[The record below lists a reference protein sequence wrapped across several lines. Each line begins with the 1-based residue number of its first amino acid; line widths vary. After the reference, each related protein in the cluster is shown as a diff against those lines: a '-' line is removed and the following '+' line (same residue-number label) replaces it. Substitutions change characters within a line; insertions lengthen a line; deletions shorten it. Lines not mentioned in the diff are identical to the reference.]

1 LSVGRPKSDRPYRKN
16 LIRVSTVEDMLNRI
30 MEQLHPNSHLRKII
44 KEELTNLIIKENQ
57 KVITK
62 SFNKINKKKTTND

>member
-1 LSVGRPKSDRPYRKN
+1 
-16 LIRVSTVEDMLNRI
+16 VEDMLNRI